1 MIFFDRFL
9 AAVDTHRHGGTPSR
23 SWQVA
28 FTAADQW
35 RPTVLSHLLIG
46 MNAHINFDL
55 GVAVAAT
62 VPAAELPGFVARS
75 SSVPSRLI
83 ALRSGAEGDHEVT
96 VYLKGFLARGEKA
109 DRFERWLDCHEA
121 LMKSRTWGPRAF
133 GYDWPSGQ
141 FGKLAA
147 GVGAA
152 KGIVDFVRVAR
163 NVRRA
168 VSLGNL
174 GMIVGEQ
181 ALTLSA
187 LFVRQYWV
195 ATRNAQMLAEDC
207 ARQLAG
213 LAEGGTRVRVVAHSL
228 GCRQVIEAVSTL
240 SRELRP
246 AEIHLCAPAVRED
259 DVADKLGSL
268 AREATYLYY
277 TEKDRVLDLGFT
289 PLARGRAL
297 GYSGPRKAY
306 QGLTAVD
313 VGEHFDFFVHGEYK
327 SRFEQLVLA
336 TEDLGG

>member
-1 MIFFDRFL
+1 MEADSLTRQD
-9 AAVDTHRHGGTPSR
+9 AAS
-23 SWQVA
+23 SK
-28 FTAADQW
+28 
-35 RPTVLSHLLIG
+35 LIP
-46 MNAHINFDL
+46 L
-55 GVAVAAT
+55 RQGV
-62 VPAAELPGFVARS
+62 
-75 SSVPSRLI
+75 
-83 ALRSGAEGDHEVT
+83 EGNSEVT

-109 DRFERWLDCHEA
+109 DRFEHWLACHEA
-121 LMKSRTWGPRAF
+121 LMKSRAWGPRTF

-152 KGIVDFVRVAR
+152 KGIVDFVRVVR

-181 ALTLSA
+181 ALTISA

-195 ATRNAQMLAEDC
+195 ATRNAQRLAEDC
-207 ARQLAG
+207 ASHLLTLG
-213 LAEGGTRVRVVAHSL
+213 EGGARLRVVAHSL

-240 SRELRP
+240 PLDLRP

-259 DVADKLGSL
+259 DVADKLSSL
-268 AREATYLYY
+268 ARGATYLYY

-297 GYSGPRKAY
+297 GYCGPRNAY
-306 QGLTAVD
+306 AGLTAVD

-327 SRFEQLVLA
+327 SRFERLVLA
-336 TEDLGG
+336 TEELRSVES